1 MHARRTEEGTAGRR
15 VTVRGRRVVHCA
27 ARASVSAT
35 FHMYAA
41 ADSKARAL
49 LALSGSPMRR
59 ACMQSRAVYGAEGRT
74 RFHRRCHMCPHW
86 PNRSRSLRW
95 LPGRGA
101 ARAELRQ
108 GALERSLPS
117 ASLRRGRWRAWE
129 AGSSAT
135 ASLPG
140 RLARRRA
147 LPMHYFWRKPKKS
160 GSPLVKPRTGAEPG
174 YPSCRPMES
183 PSRSDMV
190 SHGNHAQGY
199 RSAEPCATVSRQRSN
214 PNQPQ
219 GNVPVVRHCEYHWCS
234 A

>member
-1 MHARRTEEGTAGRR
+1 MHT
-15 VTVRGRRVVHCA
+15 RG
-27 ARASVSAT
+27 
-35 FHMYAA
+35 
-41 ADSKARAL
+41 
-49 LALSGSPMRR
+49 
-59 ACMQSRAVYGAEGRT
+59 VYSAEGRT
-74 RFHRRCHMCPHW
+74 RFHRRCHTYRHW
-86 PNRSRSLRW
+86 PNRSRSLRS
-95 LPGRGA
+95 LPGRTA
-101 ARAELRQ
+101 ARTESRQ

-117 ASLRRGRWRAWE
+117 ASLRRGRWMAWE

-140 RLARRRA
+140 RLARRYQA
-147 LPMHYFWRKPKKS
+147 WPMYYFWRKPKKS

-174 YPSCRPMES
+174 YPSCHPMES

-214 PNQPQ
+214 PNQTQ
-219 GNVPVVRHCEYHWCS
+219 GNVPVMRHCEYHWCS